1 MKTSA
6 WTNFHNKV
14 NIFIVA
20 CSAMWSIYRYIILY
34 HTVPKRSVNKSLK
47 QAENMHMR
55 TLSTLWRGEFIFTC
69 VDRRSF
75 AQVYNIARKTCKVVK
90 YTIKL
95 LFISLWCAA
104 VAVSRDAMAWKKFIR
119 LISIDWAVISLLF
132 QNLPKKNYSRCELF
146 VFLF

>member
-1 MKTSA
+1 
-6 WTNFHNKV
+6 
-14 NIFIVA
+14 
-20 CSAMWSIYRYIILY
+20 
-34 HTVPKRSVNKSLK
+34 
-47 QAENMHMR
+47 MHMR

-119 LISIDWAVISLLF
+119 LISID
-132 QNLPKKNYSRCELF
+132 
-146 VFLF
+146 